1 MFTRNNTPVK
11 IALYG
16 LMLIIF
22 YLLTSVP
29 ALGLRFMGQAPELLF
44 ILTICVAFNES
55 ETFSAFFALAAGIL
69 NDCVTDSVV
78 GKSAI
83 VFMFTAFLVSVSLK
97 TILRRLFLTYV
108 VLSLTTVLLFLVTE
122 YIFTVIFYGGLP
134 FGQALL
140 KVILP
145 KFLYS
150 GVLCYP
156 VYFIVGFL
164 SKKLDAGGG
173 NV

>member
-11 IALYG
+11 VALYG
-16 LMLIIF
+16 LMLVIF
-22 YLLTSVP
+22 YLLQSVP

-44 ILTICVAFNES
+44 VLTVCVAFNES
-55 ETFSAFFALAAGIL
+55 ETFSAFFGLAAGIL

-83 VFMFTAFLVSVSLK
+83 LFMFTAFLVAVSLK
-97 TILRRLFLTYV
+97 TVLRRLFLTYV
-108 VLSLTTVLLFLVTE
+108 VLSLISVLLFLMTE

-134 FGQALL
+134 FGQALI

-156 VYFIVGFL
+156 VYFVVRFL

-173 NV
+173 SF

>member
-16 LMLIIF
+16 VLLILF

-44 ILTICVAFNES
+44 ILTVCIAFSES
-55 ETFSAFFALAAGIL
+55 ETFSAFFGLAAGIL
-69 NDCVTDSVV
+69 NDCVTDSIV

-83 VFMFTAFLVSVSLK
+83 VFMFTAYLVSIALK
-97 TILRRLFLTYV
+97 TVLRRLFLTYV
-108 VLSLTTVLLFLVTE
+108 VLSLATVLLYLLAE
-122 YIFTVIFYGGLP
+122 YVFTLIFYGGLP
-134 FGQALL
+134 LGQALL

-156 VYFIVGFL
+156 VYFIVRFL
-164 SKKLDAGGG
+164 SRKLDAGGE
-173 NV
+173 NI

>member
-16 LMLIIF
+16 LLLVVF

-44 ILTICVAFNES
+44 ILTVCIAVNES
-55 ETFSAFFALAAGIL
+55 ETFSAFFGLAAGFL

-83 VFMFTAFLVSVSLK
+83 VFMFTAFFVSVALK
-97 TILRRLFLTYV
+97 TVLRRLFLTYV
-108 VLSLTTVLLFLVTE
+108 VLSLATVLIYLLTE
-122 YIFTVIFYGGLP
+122 YLFTVVFYGGLP

-156 VYFIVGFL
+156 VYFVVRFL
-164 SKKLDAGGG
+164 AKKLDAGGESI
-173 NV
+173 